1 MVRVSRGVGII
12 GCGTIGTELAL
23 AIDSGR
29 VKNAS
34 VVALFD
40 GANKV
45 ALSLQ
50 YRLRN
55 NNPRT
60 FTDFEEFISSSSFR
74 NADIIVESAS
84 QGAIKRFSK
93 KIVENG
99 KSLIVMSVGALSDPP
114 FLSELLDIA
123 SHNSARIYVPTGAIA
138 GIDAVRSVRH
148 LLDSVSLTTTKNPKA
163 LADAPFFNISGID
176 LFAIT
181 KKTLIYEGPAADAV
195 KQFPTNVNVA
205 AILSLAGIGLE
216 KTKVK
221 IIVDPY
227 TNINQHEIIATGKFG
242 EMIVSVRNLPSPT
255 NPKTSFLAI
264 LSAIECLRSVCED
277 GIRIGT

>member
-29 VKNAS
+29 VNNAS
-34 VVALFD
+34 IVALFD
-40 GANKV
+40 GVNQV

-74 NADIIVESAS
+74 DTDIIVESAS
-84 QGAIKRFSK
+84 QDAIKRFSK

-138 GIDAVRSVRH
+138 GIDAVRSVKH

-176 LFAIT
+176 LYAIT

-195 KQFPTNVNVA
+195 KKFPTNVNVA

-221 IIVDPY
+221 IIVDPH
-227 TNINQHEIIATGKFG
+227 TNINQHEIIASGKFG

-264 LSAIECLRSVCED
+264 LSAIECLRSVCDD

>member
-34 VVALFD
+34 IVALFD
-40 GANKV
+40 GVNQV

-74 NADIIVESAS
+74 DTDIIVESAS
-84 QGAIKRFSK
+84 QDAIKRFSK

-138 GIDAVRSVRH
+138 GIDAVRSVKH

-176 LFAIT
+176 LYAIT

-195 KQFPTNVNVA
+195 KKFPTNVNVA

-227 TNINQHEIIATGKFG
+227 TNINQHEIIASGKFG

-264 LSAIECLRSVCED
+264 LSAIECLRSVCDD

>member
-23 AIDSGR
+23 AIDTGR

-40 GANKV
+40 TVNKA

-138 GIDAVRSVRH
+138 GIDAIRSVKH
-148 LLDSVSLTTTKNPKA
+148 LLDSVNLITTKNPKA
-163 LADAPFFNISGID
+163 LADAPFFNMSGID
-176 LFAIT
+176 LYAIT

-195 KQFPTNVNVA
+195 KKFPTNVNVA

-216 KTKVK
+216 KTNVK

-227 TNINQHEIIATGKFG
+227 TNINQHEIIASGKFG

-264 LSAIECLRSVCED
+264 LSAIECLRSVCDD

>member
-1 MVRVSRGVGII
+1 MVRVSKSVGII

-23 AIDSGR
+23 AIDTGR

-34 VVALFD
+34 LVALFD
-40 GANKV
+40 GVNRV

-74 NADIIVESAS
+74 DTDIIVESAS
-84 QGAIKRFSK
+84 QDAIRRFSK

-138 GIDAVRSVRH
+138 GIDAVRSVKH

-163 LADAPFFNISGID
+163 LVGAPFFNISGID

-181 KKTLIYEGPAADAV
+181 EKTLIYEGPAADAV
-195 KQFPTNVNVA
+195 KKFPTNVNVA

-216 KTKVK
+216 KTNVK

-227 TNINQHEIIATGKFG
+227 TNINQHEIIASGKFG

-264 LSAIECLRSVCED
+264 LSAIECLRSVCDE

>member
-40 GANKV
+40 GVNQV

-74 NADIIVESAS
+74 DTDIIVESAS

>member
-40 GANKV
+40 VVNQV

-74 NADIIVESAS
+74 DTDIIVESAS
-84 QGAIKRFSK
+84 QDAIKRFSK

-138 GIDAVRSVRH
+138 GIDAVRSVKH

-176 LFAIT
+176 LYAIT

-195 KQFPTNVNVA
+195 KKFPTNVNVA

-227 TNINQHEIIATGKFG
+227 TNINQHEIIASGKFG

-264 LSAIECLRSVCED
+264 LSAIECLRSVCDD

>member
-34 VVALFD
+34 IVALFD
-40 GANKV
+40 GVNQV

-74 NADIIVESAS
+74 DTDIIVESAS
-84 QGAIKRFSK
+84 QDAIKRFSK

-99 KSLIVMSVGALSDPP
+99 KSLIVMSVGALSDPL

-138 GIDAVRSVRH
+138 GIDAVRSVKH

-176 LFAIT
+176 LYAIT

-195 KQFPTNVNVA
+195 KKFPTNVNVA

-221 IIVDPY
+221 IIVDPH
-227 TNINQHEIIATGKFG
+227 TNINQHEIIASGKFG

-264 LSAIECLRSVCED
+264 LSAIECLRSVCDD

>member
-40 GANKV
+40 VANKV

-176 LFAIT
+176 LNAIT

-195 KQFPTNVNVA
+195 KKFPTNVNVA

>member
-34 VVALFD
+34 IVALFD
-40 GANKV
+40 GVNQV

-74 NADIIVESAS
+74 DTDIIVESAS
-84 QGAIKRFSK
+84 QDAIRRFSK

-138 GIDAVRSVRH
+138 GIDAVRSVKH

-176 LFAIT
+176 LYAIT

-195 KQFPTNVNVA
+195 KKFPTNVNVA

-227 TNINQHEIIATGKFG
+227 TNINQHEIIASGKFG

-264 LSAIECLRSVCED
+264 LSAIECLRSVCDD

>member
-1 MVRVSRGVGII
+1 MVRVSIRVGII
-12 GCGTIGTELAL
+12 GCGTIGTELAM

-40 GANKV
+40 WVNQV
-45 ALSLQ
+45 VLSLQ

-55 NNPRT
+55 NNPRI

-74 NADIIVESAS
+74 DTDIIVESAS
-84 QGAIKRFSK
+84 QDAIRRFSK

-99 KSLIVMSVGALSDPP
+99 KSLIVMSVGALSDPL

-123 SHNSARIYVPTGAIA
+123 SHSSARIYVPTGAIA
-138 GIDAVRSVRH
+138 GIDAVRSVKH
-148 LLDSVSLTTTKNPKA
+148 LLESVSLTTTKNPKA
-163 LADAPFFNISGID
+163 LADAPFFSISGID
-176 LFAIT
+176 PYAIT
-181 KKTLIYEGPAADAV
+181 KKTLVYEGPAADAV
-195 KQFPTNVNVA
+195 KKFPTNVNVA

-216 KTKVK
+216 KTNVK

-227 TNINQHEIIATGKFG
+227 TNINQHEIIARGKFG

-264 LSAIECLRSVCED
+264 LSAIECLRSVCDD

>member
-1 MVRVSRGVGII
+1 MVKVSRGVGII

-23 AIDSGR
+23 AIDTGR

-40 GANKV
+40 GVNQV

-74 NADIIVESAS
+74 DTDIIVESAS
-84 QGAIKRFSK
+84 QDAIRRFSK

-138 GIDAVRSVRH
+138 GIDAVRSVKH

-176 LFAIT
+176 LYAIT

-195 KQFPTNVNVA
+195 KKFPTNVNVA

-216 KTKVK
+216 KTNVK

-227 TNINQHEIIATGKFG
+227 TNINQHEIIASGKFG

-264 LSAIECLRSVCED
+264 LSAIECLRSVCDD

>member
-40 GANKV
+40 GVNQV

-50 YRLRN
+50 YKLRN
-55 NNPRT
+55 NNPHT

-74 NADIIVESAS
+74 HTDIIVESAS
-84 QGAIKRFSK
+84 QDAIKRFSK

-138 GIDAVRSVRH
+138 GIDAVRSVKH

-163 LADAPFFNISGID
+163 LADAPFFNTSGID
-176 LFAIT
+176 PYAIT
-181 KKTLIYEGPAADAV
+181 NKTLIYEGPAADAV
-195 KQFPTNVNVA
+195 KKFPTNVNVA

-227 TNINQHEIIATGKFG
+227 TNINQHEIIAIGKFG

-264 LSAIECLRSVCED
+264 LSAIECLRSVCDD

>member
-74 NADIIVESAS
+74 DTDIIVESAS
-84 QGAIKRFSK
+84 QYAIRRFSK

>member
-40 GANKV
+40 GVNQV

-74 NADIIVESAS
+74 DTDIIVESAS
-84 QGAIKRFSK
+84 QDAIKRFSK

-138 GIDAVRSVRH
+138 GIDAVRSVKH

-176 LFAIT
+176 LYAIT

-195 KQFPTNVNVA
+195 KKFPTNVNVA

-227 TNINQHEIIATGKFG
+227 TNINQHEIIASGKFG

-264 LSAIECLRSVCED
+264 LSAIECLRSVCDD

>member
-29 VKNAS
+29 VNNAS
-34 VVALFD
+34 IVALFD
-40 GANKV
+40 GVNQV

-74 NADIIVESAS
+74 DTDIIVESAS
-84 QGAIKRFSK
+84 QDAIKRFSK

-99 KSLIVMSVGALSDPP
+99 KSLIVMSVGALSDPL

-138 GIDAVRSVRH
+138 GIDAVRSVKH

-176 LFAIT
+176 LYAIT

-195 KQFPTNVNVA
+195 KKFPTNVNVA

-227 TNINQHEIIATGKFG
+227 TNINQHEIIASGKFG

-264 LSAIECLRSVCED
+264 LSAIECLRSVCDD

>member
-1 MVRVSRGVGII
+1 MVKVSKAIAII

-40 GANKV
+40 WINQV

-50 YRLRN
+50 HRLRN
-55 NNPRT
+55 NNPRI
-60 FTDFEEFISSSSFR
+60 FTDFEEFISSSSFTDT
-74 NADIIVESAS
+74 DIIVESAS
-84 QGAIKRFSK
+84 QDAIKRFSK
-93 KIVENG
+93 KVVENG
-99 KSLIVMSVGALSDPP
+99 KSLIVMSVGAFADSH

-138 GIDAVRSVRH
+138 GIDAVRSVKH

-163 LADAPFFNISGID
+163 LVDAPFFNISGID
-176 LFAIT
+176 PFAIT

-195 KQFPTNVNVA
+195 KKFPTNVNVA

-227 TNINQHEIIATGKFG
+227 TSINQHEINASGKFG
-242 EMIVSVRNLPSPT
+242 EITVSVRNQPSAA

-264 LSAIECLRSVCED
+264 LSAIECLRSVCDD

>member
-1 MVRVSRGVGII
+1 MVRVSKSVGII

-23 AIDSGR
+23 AIDTGR

-34 VVALFD
+34 LVALFD
-40 GANKV
+40 GVNRV

-74 NADIIVESAS
+74 DTDIIVESAS
-84 QGAIKRFSK
+84 QDAIRRFSK

-138 GIDAVRSVRH
+138 GIDAVRSVKH

-176 LFAIT
+176 LYAIT
-181 KKTLIYEGPAADAV
+181 KKTLIYEGPASDAV
-195 KQFPTNVNVA
+195 KKFPANVNVA

-216 KTKVK
+216 KTNVK

-227 TNINQHEIIATGKFG
+227 TNINQHEIIASGKFG
-242 EMIVSVRNLPSPT
+242 EMMVSVRNLPSPT

-264 LSAIECLRSVCED
+264 LSAIECLRSVCDE

>member
-1 MVRVSRGVGII
+1 MVEVSKAIAII

-34 VVALFD
+34 VIALFD
-40 GANKV
+40 WINQV

-50 YRLRN
+50 HRLRN
-55 NNPRT
+55 NNPRI
-60 FTDFEEFISSSSFR
+60 FTDFEEFISSSSFTDT
-74 NADIIVESAS
+74 DIIVESAS
-84 QGAIKRFSK
+84 QDAIKRFSK
-93 KIVENG
+93 KVVENG
-99 KSLIVMSVGALSDPP
+99 KSLIVMSVGAFADSH

-138 GIDAVRSVRH
+138 GIDAVRSVKH

-176 LFAIT
+176 PYAIT

-195 KQFPTNVNVA
+195 KKFPTNVNVA

-216 KTKVK
+216 KTNVK

-227 TNINQHEIIATGKFG
+227 TNINQHEIIARGKFG

-264 LSAIECLRSVCED
+264 LSAIECLRSVCD
-277 GIRIGT
+277 DDIRIGT

>member
-1 MVRVSRGVGII
+1 MVRVSRGVGIL

-40 GANKV
+40 GVNQV

-74 NADIIVESAS
+74 DTDIIVESAS

-138 GIDAVRSVRH
+138 GIDAIRSVRH

-242 EMIVSVRNLPSPT
+242 ELIVSVRNLPSPT

>member
-23 AIDSGR
+23 AIDNGR

-40 GANKV
+40 GVNQV

-50 YRLRN
+50 YKLRN

-74 NADIIVESAS
+74 DTDIIVESAS
-84 QGAIKRFSK
+84 QDAIKRFSK

-99 KSLIVMSVGALSDPP
+99 KSLIVMSVGALSDPL

-138 GIDAVRSVRH
+138 GIDAVRSVKH

-176 LFAIT
+176 LYAIT

-195 KQFPTNVNVA
+195 KKFPTNVNVA

-227 TNINQHEIIATGKFG
+227 TNINQHEIIASGKFG

-264 LSAIECLRSVCED
+264 LSAIECLRSVCDD

>member
-23 AIDSGR
+23 AIDNGR

-40 GANKV
+40 GVNQV

-50 YRLRN
+50 YKLRN

-74 NADIIVESAS
+74 DTDIIVESAS
-84 QGAIKRFSK
+84 QDAIKRFSK

-138 GIDAVRSVRH
+138 GIDAVRSVKH

-176 LFAIT
+176 LYAIT

-195 KQFPTNVNVA
+195 KKFPTNVNVA

-227 TNINQHEIIATGKFG
+227 TNINQHEIIASGKFG

-264 LSAIECLRSVCED
+264 LSAIECLRSVCDD

>member
-1 MVRVSRGVGII
+1 MVKVSRGVGII

-23 AIDSGR
+23 AIDTGR

-40 GANKV
+40 GVNQV

-74 NADIIVESAS
+74 DTDIIVESAS
-84 QGAIKRFSK
+84 QDAIRRFSK

-138 GIDAVRSVRH
+138 GIDAVRSVKH

-176 LFAIT
+176 LYAIT

-195 KQFPTNVNVA
+195 KKFPTNVNVA

-216 KTKVK
+216 KTNVK

-227 TNINQHEIIATGKFG
+227 TNINQHEIIASGKFG
-242 EMIVSVRNLPSPT
+242 EMILSVRNLPSPT

-264 LSAIECLRSVCED
+264 LSAIECLRSVCDD

>member
-34 VVALFD
+34 IVALFD
-40 GANKV
+40 GVNQV

-74 NADIIVESAS
+74 DTDIIVESAS
-84 QGAIKRFSK
+84 QDAIKRFSK

-138 GIDAVRSVRH
+138 GIDAVRSVKH

-176 LFAIT
+176 LYAIT

-195 KQFPTNVNVA
+195 KKFPTNVNVA

-221 IIVDPY
+221 IIVDPH
-227 TNINQHEIIATGKFG
+227 TNINQHEIVASGKFG

-264 LSAIECLRSVCED
+264 LSAIECLRSVCDD